1 MAVQYR
7 NSCYSFFDDPNSFL
21 DFNTAEEKCLSMN
34 GTHLVSI
41 VNSFEY
47 SFLKYYIT
55 RNGKADQYWIGF
67 YATGVSDTNVSQLF
81 KWTDDWPNY
90 FTQWDNNE
98 PLFAGQADQECVFQ
112 LKQNGTWRTGDCTAN
127 KAYICKKSVNPLPQM
142 NSVVNGICPKI
153 NATNKKLLW
162 LDLDK
167 RSQYC
172 HWFSIDYNMYGRG
185 LVSWADASF
194 QCRKRNGTLASIH
207 NNHDLSL
214 LRNKISNTR
223 YSDTNTWIGLY
234 KVPNG

>member
-1 MAVQYR
+1 MAFQYR
-7 NSCYSFFDDPNSFL
+7 NTCYSLFDDTNGIV
-21 DFNTAEEKCLSMN
+21 DFNAAETKCQSLN
-34 GTHLVSI
+34 GVHLVSI
-41 VNSFEY
+41 VNPFEY

-55 RNGKADQYWIGF
+55 QKSKADQYWIGF

-98 PLFAGQADQECVFQ
+98 PLFAGEADQECVFQ
-112 LKQNGTWRTGDCTAN
+112 LKQNGTWRTGNCAAN
-127 KAYICKKSVNPLPQM
+127 KGYICKKSVNPLPQM
-142 NSVVNGICPKI
+142 NSVVNGICPKV

-172 HWFSIDYNMYGRG
+172 YWFSIDNNMYGTG
-185 LVSWADASF
+185 QVSWADASF

-214 LRNKISNTR
+214 LRNKISNSNA
-223 YSDTNTWIGLY
+223 YTNTWIGLY